1 VAPPARKG
9 SGLVTIIRVAFLLA
23 AVGSAAYYFYQKSHT
38 VTIGTKDDVEYSGT
52 ATKADATAL
61 GNALKTDGYFT
72 DKGATV
78 LLDKESSGTTISYVL
93 QDGTWNQSGI
103 VAKFDE
109 VTREVAA
116 SVGGLPINV
125 QLVNSDKT
133 VEKSSSVGSVAF
145 GNDTVVYE
153 GSATQAQAQ
162 ALGQELQTL
171 TYFSG
176 KGVDVFL
183 GKHTDGVT
191 IAFVVSDGVWNDA
204 STVSGFE
211 DLVRQ
216 AAPSVGGLPVRL
228 LLLSTTLQKEK
239 DETITAQ
246 SATTTP
252 AAPAAN

>member
-1 VAPPARKG
+1 
-9 SGLVTIIRVAFLLA
+9 
-23 AVGSAAYYFYQKSHT
+23 
-38 VTIGTKDDVEYSGT
+38 
-52 ATKADATAL
+52 
-61 GNALKTDGYFT
+61 
-72 DKGATV
+72 
-78 LLDKESSGTTISYVL
+78 
-93 QDGTWNQSGI
+93 
-103 VAKFDE
+103 
-109 VTREVAA
+109 
-116 SVGGLPINV
+116 
-125 QLVNSDKT
+125 VNSDKT